1 MKKTKIDKKMKAKGR
16 YNYKKTKEKRWHDYR
31 TLCLFNIKLPA
42 LFFCFRIIIKQEIV

>member
-16 YNYKKTKEKRWHDYR
+16 YNYKKTKKKDRHDYR

-42 LFFCFRIIIKQEIV
+42 LFFVFV

>member
-16 YNYKKTKEKRWHDYR
+16 YNYKK
-31 TLCLFNIKLPA
+31 LCLFNIKLPA

>member
-1 MKKTKIDKKMKAKGR
+1 MKKTKIDKKMQ
-16 YNYKKTKEKRWHDYR
+16 KEKRWHDYR